1 MKCKWS
7 KQGCGGCDAPEK
19 EYSAQLADKQ
29 QWVQGLLGNYGKVLP
44 ILGAEDPTHYRCKVI
59 SSFASAGRSLISGLY
74 VRNTH
79 KILPVNGCFLED
91 EIAAQTVEAVRKAAA
106 DCRYTAYDE
115 DRGTGM
121 LRHVLIR
128 RGAATGQLMVVLVTA
143 SPMLPGSKNFVTR
156 LRQLCPA
163 VTTVVQN
170 INEKSTSAVLGAQC
184 KTLWGPG
191 YIEDELCGCR
201 FLISPVSFYQVNPAQ
216 TEKLYNCAVK
226 AANLTKD
233 SFVLDAYCGT
243 GTIGLVAAKRSGCRV
258 LGVESNRAAVQD
270 AIRNAKRNGIANA
283 RFVAEDAG
291 RFMQKLA
298 QSNEAEPDVVFMDPP
313 RAGSD
318 HAFLSSLLQ
327 LAPRRVVYISCNPET
342 QARDLKELVA
352 GGYRV
357 ESVQPVDLFPY
368 TKHVETVASLVRK
381 DIR

>member
-7 KQGCGGCDAPEK
+7 SQGCGGCDFSDK
-19 EYSAQLADKQ
+19 EYALQLADKQ
-29 QWVQGLLGNYGKVLP
+29 KWVQSLLGSFGKVLP
-44 ILGAEDPTHYRCKVI
+44 IMGADDPTHYRCKII
-59 SSFASAGRSLISGLY
+59 SSFGTSGKSLISGLY
-74 VRNTH
+74 IRNTH
-79 KILPVNGCFLED
+79 KILPVSGCFLED
-91 EIAAQTVEAVRKAAA
+91 ELGAQAVESVRKAAA
-106 DCRYTAYDE
+106 ECRYTAYNE
-115 DRGTGM
+115 DRGTGL

-143 SPMLPGSKNFVTR
+143 SSILPGSKNFVSA
-156 LRQLCPA
+156 LRKLCPS

-170 INEKSTSAVLGAQC
+170 INERSTSAVLGTQC

-226 AANLTKD
+226 AAKLSAD

-243 GTIGLVAAKRSGCRV
+243 GTIGIVAAKSSGCRV

-270 AIRNAKRNGIANA
+270 AVRNAKRNGITTA

-291 RFMQKLA
+291 KFMRDLA
-298 QSNEAEPDVVFMDPP
+298 ESGEKGPDTVFMDPP

-318 HAFLSSLLQ
+318 NAFLGALGK
-327 LAPRRVVYISCNPET
+327 LAPKRIVYISCNPET
-342 QARDLKELVA
+342 QARDLKKLIS
-352 GGYRV
+352 GGYHA
-357 ESVQPVDLFPY
+357 EYIQPVDLFPY
-368 TKHVETVASLVRK
+368 TKHVETVCLLSKLNT
-381 DIR
+381 